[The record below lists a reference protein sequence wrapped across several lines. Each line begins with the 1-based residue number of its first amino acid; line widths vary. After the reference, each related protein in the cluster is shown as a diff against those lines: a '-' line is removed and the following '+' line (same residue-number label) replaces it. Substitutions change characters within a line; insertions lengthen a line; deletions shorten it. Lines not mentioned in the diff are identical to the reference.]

1 MRRGFGWGAAIL
13 VVLLLVG
20 VGIGAYNWGV
30 TEGLER
36 TGEGVEVVRYVG
48 GHGFGF
54 FPFFL
59 FFPLFFL
66 ALFLLALLG
75 QSIAGYN
82 VYNQEQLEHDE
93 PTITYLRFVV
103 SSDFGANVLEKT
115 PNTQVAN
122 QTGLPAM
129 SVPLSWNAAGLPIG
143 VQFMAPFGDEAT
155 LFQLAAQLEVARPWA
170 GRVPPISA
178 R

>member
-1 MRRGFGWGAAIL
+1 MRRGLFGWGAAIL

-59 FFPLFFL
+59 FFPLFLL
-66 ALFLLALLG
+66 ALFAFKG
-75 QSIAGYN
+75 AMWRRHWDHDGGNGPGGHHGPGGHGRWEQGYEEWHRR
-82 VYNQEQLEHDE
+82 QHESGGGSSSGGE
-93 PTITYLRFVV
+93 P
-103 SSDFGANVLEKT
+103 SSA
-115 PNTQVAN
+115 
-122 QTGLPAM
+122 
-129 SVPLSWNAAGLPIG
+129 
-143 VQFMAPFGDEAT
+143 
-155 LFQLAAQLEVARPWA
+155 
-170 GRVPPISA
+170 
-178 R
+178 

>member
-13 VVLLLVG
+13 AVLLLVG

-59 FFPLFFL
+59 FFPLLFL
-66 ALFLLALLG
+66 ALFAFKGAMWRRRWDHDGGPGGHGRWEQGYEEWHRRQHESEGGSGG
-75 QSIAGYN
+75 QAPPA
-82 VYNQEQLEHDE
+82 E
-93 PTITYLRFVV
+93 PP
-103 SSDFGANVLEKT
+103 S
-115 PNTQVAN
+115 
-122 QTGLPAM
+122 
-129 SVPLSWNAAGLPIG
+129 
-143 VQFMAPFGDEAT
+143 
-155 LFQLAAQLEVARPWA
+155 
-170 GRVPPISA
+170 
-178 R
+178 